1 MFELPLSSEKQSSKN
16 VEAKNKASTGSD
28 AFINLEEYRPALQKF
43 LELKVN
49 SQAAAMDLTQDT
61 FEKFLLIEN
70 KDEIENVRSYLF
82 GIAANLAKNSLRRER
97 IYVVDSEN
105 DEISTEMKTDEPDP
119 EDWLIYTEVHENFR
133 NALQALPEKCREVFY
148 LRRIRNFSSREI
160 AEKYNISQRMVQ
172 KHLIKAIRHFH
183 KYL

>member
-1 MFELPLSSEKQSSKN
+1 MFEFPLNTEKQSSDV
-16 VEAKNKASTGSD
+16 VEANEKASTRSD
-28 AFINLEEYRPALQKF
+28 ACINLEDYRPALQQF
-43 LELKVN
+43 LELKVS

-82 GIAANLAKNSLRRER
+82 SIAANLAKNSLRRER
-97 IYVVDSEN
+97 IYVVESDN
-105 DEISTEMKTDEPDP
+105 DEISREMKTDEPDP
-119 EDWLIYTEVHENFR
+119 EDWLIYTEMHENFT
-133 NALQALPEKCREVFY
+133 NILQALPEKCRDVFY

-172 KHLIKAIRHFH
+172 KHLIKAIKHFH